1 MAVILFWQLW
11 HIWHSS
17 LMHTCLWRIRIW
29 TCLKHRFKIFDTH
42 GEAFFWTNSAA
53 INPHGSQTRG
63 VRNAAGLKFCEPS
76 EEHPNPAWGCSFMWL
91 YLFMYII
98 YTYKIIYIY
107 INISD
112 CRGYTYPNLWRFKSD
127 GYTNFS
133 SWTAP
138 SSAESVFDSPK
149 VIQGHPVASTT
160 GCLFQFT
167 QTFPYVAWRFIIHFY
182 GHSHHEKMGVSQI
195 IGLASQPSRSWSAW
209 WRNFTILKNMSS
221 SMGRIIIPYMG
232 K

>member
-1 MAVILFWQLW
+1 MYTC
-11 HIWHSS
+11 IWRVR
-17 LMHTCLWRIRIW
+17 MW
-29 TCLKHRFKIFDTH
+29 TCLKHCFNIFATH
-42 GEAFFWTNSAA
+42 G
-53 INPHGSQTRG
+53 
-63 VRNAAGLKFCEPS
+63 GLFLNQFCEVQS
-76 EEHPNPAWGCSFMWL
+76 KRVPNTWREKCCRLELLWTFGRTAKPCLGVQL
-91 YLFMYII
+91 YLAIFIYVYNIYINNYIHI
-98 YTYKIIYIY
+98 YNIYIY
-107 INISD
+107 AISD

-138 SSAESVFDSPK
+138 PSAESVFDSPK

-221 SMGRIIIPYMG
+221 SMGRIVIPYMG